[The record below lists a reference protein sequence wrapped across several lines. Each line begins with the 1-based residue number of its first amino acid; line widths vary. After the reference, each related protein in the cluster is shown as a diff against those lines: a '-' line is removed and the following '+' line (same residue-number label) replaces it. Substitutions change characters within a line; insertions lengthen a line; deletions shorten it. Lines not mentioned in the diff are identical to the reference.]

1 MLWTQ
6 ITLTLLLFFEK
17 TMKHTLI
24 KMNLVKLGKNKTTT
38 TKSKPSKNKTKQKQ
52 TIK

>member
-1 MLWTQ
+1 
-6 ITLTLLLFFEK
+6 
-17 TMKHTLI
+17 MKHTLI

-52 TIK
+52 TIKYSGKEGILKILSFFV